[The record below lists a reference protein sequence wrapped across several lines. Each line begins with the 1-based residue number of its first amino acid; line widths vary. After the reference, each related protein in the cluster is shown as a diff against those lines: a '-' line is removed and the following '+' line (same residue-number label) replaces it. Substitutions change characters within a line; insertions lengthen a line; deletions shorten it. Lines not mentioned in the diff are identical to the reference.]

1 MAPRRT
7 TPVTAPLEARDLVRR
22 FGRGRG
28 RVVAVAA
35 VSLALQP
42 GEIVGV
48 VGANGAGKTT
58 LLRILAGLLDSQ
70 QGTVRVAGH
79 PPASPAAHRVLG
91 FAPDAPAFP
100 AGLTVIEVLR
110 YLAAFHAERAGV
122 RAAAER
128 AVRLAGLDEV
138 AARPAAAL
146 SAGWRRRLALG
157 QAMLGARR
165 ILLLDETLAGLD
177 PVARRAVCDELAAL
191 AAGGAAILLSSHD
204 LAAVERLAARVLV
217 LRAGRVVREA
227 RTGEL
232 VGERVL
238 EVTLDRPP
246 PITPAGFRR
255 TARGLELDV
264 GGETVEAALARCR
277 ALGLPVRGSRVRL
290 RTLEDAVVDALGD
303 PAPPR

>member
-1 MAPRRT
+1 M
-7 TPVTAPLEARDLVRR
+7 TAPLEARDLVRW
-22 FGRGRG
+22 FGRGRR
-28 RVVAVAA
+28 RVVAVGG
-35 VSLALQP
+35 VSLALAP

-58 LLRILAGLLDSQ
+58 LLRLLAGLLDPHH
-70 QGTVRVAGH
+70 GMVRVAGH

-100 AGLTVIEVLR
+100 AGLTVMEVLR
-110 YLAAFHAERAGV
+110 YLAAFHAERGGV

-128 AVRLAGLDEV
+128 VIGLAGLEEV
-138 AARPAAAL
+138 AARSAATL
-146 SAGWRRRLALG
+146 SAGWRRRLAFG
-157 QAMLGARR
+157 QAVLGARH

-177 PVARRAVCDELAAL
+177 PVARRAVCEQLAAL

-204 LAAVERLAARVLV
+204 LTAVERLAARVLV
-217 LRAGRVVREA
+217 LRAGGVVREA

-232 VGERVL
+232 LGERVL
-238 EVTLDRPP
+238 EVTLDRRPA
-246 PITPAGFRR
+246 ITPAGFRR

-264 GGETVEAALARCR
+264 GEETVEAALARCQ

-290 RTLEDAVVDALGD
+290 RTLEDVVVEALEG

>member
-1 MAPRRT
+1 
-7 TPVTAPLEARDLVRR
+7 VTAPLEVRDLVRW
-22 FGRGRG
+22 FGRGRR
-28 RVVAVAA
+28 RVVAVGG
-35 VSLALQP
+35 VSLALAP

-58 LLRILAGLLDSQ
+58 LLRLLAGLLDPHH
-70 QGTVRVAGH
+70 GMVRVAGH

-100 AGLTVIEVLR
+100 AGLTVIDVLR
-110 YLAAFHAERAGV
+110 YLAAFHAERGGV

-128 AVRLAGLDEV
+128 AIGLAGLEEV
-138 AARPAAAL
+138 AARPAATL
-146 SAGWRRRLALG
+146 SAGWRRRLAFG
-157 QAMLGARR
+157 QAVLGARH

-177 PVARRAVCDELAAL
+177 PVARRAVCGRLAGL

-204 LAAVERLAARVLV
+204 LTAVERLAARVLV
-217 LRAGRVVREA
+217 LRAGCVVREA

-232 VGERVL
+232 LGERVL
-238 EVTLDRPP
+238 EVTLDRRPA
-246 PITPAGFRR
+246 ITPAGFRR

-264 GGETVEAALARCR
+264 GEETVEAALARCQ

-290 RTLEDAVVDALGD
+290 RTLEDVVVEALEG